1 MSLTI
6 SKLLKGETL
15 PDFNFGKAAY
25 FFFLP
30 HLAHSLRFETRE
42 EHKFCWSHLKENI
55 NKRFPLRQPDIF
67 FDSRV

>member
-25 FFFLP
+25 FFFFHTWLTVRVSK
-30 HLAHSLRFETRE
+30 LEKS
-42 EHKFCWSHLKENI
+42 I
-55 NKRFPLRQPDIF
+55 NFVGLISKKT
-67 FDSRV
+67 